1 VPDLRRSPLATY
13 GPAQSLGYPDT
24 FVHQLRAV
32 HQLTT
37 TRLASQYAAMQDE
50 ARLGQAQG
58 CHISFVSKRE
68 KATPGC
74 DAYHDP
80 ETQLRGVVS
89 HVVP

>member
-1 VPDLRRSPLATY
+1 
-13 GPAQSLGYPDT
+13 
-24 FVHQLRAV
+24 
-32 HQLTT
+32 
-37 TRLASQYAAMQDE
+37 MQDE

-68 KATPGC
+68 KATPGR

-89 HVVP
+89 HVGTVK